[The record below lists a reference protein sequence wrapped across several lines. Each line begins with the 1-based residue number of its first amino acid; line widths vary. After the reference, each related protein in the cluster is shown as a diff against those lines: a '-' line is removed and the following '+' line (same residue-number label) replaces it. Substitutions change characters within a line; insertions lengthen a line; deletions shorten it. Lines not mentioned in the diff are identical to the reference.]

1 MTRVR
6 SYFGEPLLQDYADCE
21 RMFSTCR
28 NPEKGKPIRTWC
40 RLYKEQDVYV
50 LKYMIWVFRQQDKDQ
65 NTVPIAEFHP
75 DGRIVLPS
83 DSNEWKNMHGSLSM
97 ALHNAIPILTERMG
111 RGRYRVA
118 HTGYIDEEASKL
130 PSKPEYFFS
139 EWYESFKKNANEYF
153 AGMTFNHEGLCINPQ
168 SATSGEIDVEK
179 RRTWLRMLKRFKRG
193 LKARAKVGALQQ
205 HAKRIYDKHAEM
217 EKSGKHRWQWEMPN
231 WKSKKYYDM
240 LKEVMQT
247 NEFTP
252 EFLDAFV
259 ESATPN
265 TYGNTLA
272 TDAHILQHVDT
283 LMSELSY
290 SLRRDFG
297 VFISEPLSAD
307 GKVIER

>member
-1 MTRVR
+1 M
-6 SYFGEPLLQDYADCE
+6 SYFGEPLLKDYADCE

-28 NPEKGKPIRTWC
+28 YPEKGKPIRTWC

-50 LKYMIWVFRQQDKDQ
+50 LKYMMWVFGQQDKEQ
-65 NTVPIAEFHP
+65 NTLPIAEFHP

-83 DSNEWKNMHGSLSM
+83 DSNEWRNMHASLST

-111 RGRYRVA
+111 RGRYRIA
-118 HTGYIDEEASKL
+118 HTGLLDRVTPAIGEKDIRGNYYQSWWDA
-130 PSKPEYFFS
+130 
-139 EWYESFKKNANEYF
+139 FKEHGTEYF
-153 AGMTFNHEGLCINPQ
+153 AGMTFNDDGVCINPQ
-168 SATSGEIDVEK
+168 YATDGEIDTEK
-179 RRTWLRMLKRFKRG
+179 RRVWLRMLRRFKRG

-217 EKSGKHRWQWEMPN
+217 ERKGQHRWQWQMPN
-231 WKSKKYYDM
+231 WKSKKYYAM
-240 LKEVMQT
+240 LKEAMQT
-247 NEFTP
+247 NEYTP
-252 EFLDAFV
+252 EFLEAFV

-283 LMSELSY
+283 LMNDLSY
-290 SLRRDFG
+290 QLRKDFG
-297 VFISEPLSAD
+297 VFVSEPLTAD

>member
-1 MTRVR
+1 M
-6 SYFGEPLLQDYADCE
+6 SYFGEPLLKDYADCE

-50 LKYMIWVFRQQDKDQ
+50 LKYMMWVFGQQDKEQ

-83 DSNEWKNMHGSLSM
+83 DSNEWRNMHASLST

-111 RGRYRVA
+111 RGRYRIA
-118 HTGYIDEEASKL
+118 HTGLMDRVTPAVGEKDIRGNYYQSWWDA
-130 PSKPEYFFS
+130 
-139 EWYESFKKNANEYF
+139 FKEHGTEYF
-153 AGMTFNHEGLCINPQ
+153 AGMTFNDDGVCINPQ
-168 SATSGEIDVEK
+168 YATSGEIDTEK
-179 RRTWLRMLKRFKRG
+179 RRVWLRMLRRFKRG

-217 EKSGKHRWQWEMPN
+217 ERKGQHRWQWQMPN
-231 WKSKKYYDM
+231 WKSKKYYAM
-240 LKEVMQT
+240 LKEAMQT
-247 NEFTP
+247 NEYTP
-252 EFLDAFV
+252 EFLEAFV

-283 LMSELSY
+283 LMNDLSY
-290 SLRRDFG
+290 QLRKDFG
-297 VFISEPLSAD
+297 VFVSEPLTAD

>member
-1 MTRVR
+1 MAR
-6 SYFGEPLLQDYADCE
+6 SYFGEPLLRDYKDCE
-21 RMFSTCR
+21 VHFSTCR
-28 NPEKGKPIRTWC
+28 NPAKGKPMRSWC
-40 RLYKEQDVYV
+40 RLFKNQDVYEV
-50 LKYMIWVFRQQDKDQ
+50 CYVPWNYDKGA
-65 NTVPIAEFHP
+65 VIAEFHP

-83 DSNEWKNMHGSLSM
+83 DSHSWRNMHSSLSM

-111 RGRYRVA
+111 RGRYRIA
-118 HTGYIDEEASKL
+118 HTGYIDGEASAS
-130 PSKPEYFFS
+130 PSSNDYFFS
-139 EWYESFKKNANEYF
+139 EWYETFKKKGNEYF

-168 SATSGEIDVEK
+168 YSTDGEIDVEK
-179 RRTWLRMLKRFKRG
+179 RRTWLRMLRRFKRG

-217 EKSGKHRWQWEMPN
+217 ERNGQHRWQWQMPN

-252 EFLDAFV
+252 EFLEAFV

-265 TYGNTLA
+265 TYGNTIA

-283 LMSELSY
+283 LMNDLSY

-307 GKVIER
+307 GKVIDR

>member
-1 MTRVR
+1 M
-6 SYFGEPLLQDYADCE
+6 SYFGEPLVKDYADCE

-28 NPEKGKPIRTWC
+28 NPEKGKPMRSWC
-40 RLYKEQDVYV
+40 RLFKNQDVYEV
-50 LKYMIWVFRQQDKDQ
+50 CYVPWNYDKGA
-65 NTVPIAEFHP
+65 VIAEFHP

-83 DSNEWKNMHGSLSM
+83 DSHSWRNMHGSLSM

-111 RGRYRVA
+111 RGRYRIA
-118 HTGYIDEEASKL
+118 HTGFLDRVTPPREQVDNYYQSWWDA
-130 PSKPEYFFS
+130 
-139 EWYESFKKNANEYF
+139 FKENANEYF

-179 RRTWLRMLKRFKRG
+179 RRTWLRMLRRFKRG

-205 HAKRIYDKHAEM
+205 HAKRIYVKHQEM
-217 EKSGKHRWQWEMPN
+217 EKNGKHRWQWEMPN